1 MISRSQCYKWFQ
13 RFENGNES
21 LEDEEHRR
29 RPQVVDDELLKKA
42 IESDPTQT
50 TKKLTLELGCSN
62 STIDEHLHTI
72 GKINRSLDALDNGE
86 KAQLSE
92 KSSNMRR
99 NIHNQWAE
107 FLRKHGTTACIHITY
122 LAPSSLTISSYNGE
136 HSTHIRHVLLY
147 EFESGHT
154 SAEAH
159 RKLSQ
164 VFGTE
169 TPSER
174 SVRAWFQ
181 RFKAGNKKLKDEP
194 RSSRPTVESVDQYR
208 EQWTANS
215 RNGGKARSM
224 APTCSDGN
232 RKGLLDIC
240 TQLLSRSRRFDWLDT
255 IVTGDEKWVLYVNH
269 IPQTCAGDEM
279 PYPFV
284 KGEIHEKKVMLSVW
298 WSSWNLTFRTA
309 AGQHDSYCGGLV
321 RSTAKTGRQDPQ
333 GAPKARQR
341 SPAAR

>member
-107 FLRKHGTTACIHITY
+107 FLRKH
-122 LAPSSLTISSYNGE
+122 
-136 HSTHIRHVLLY
+136 
-147 EFESGHT
+147 
-154 SAEAH
+154 
-159 RKLSQ
+159 
-164 VFGTE
+164 
-169 TPSER
+169 
-174 SVRAWFQ
+174 